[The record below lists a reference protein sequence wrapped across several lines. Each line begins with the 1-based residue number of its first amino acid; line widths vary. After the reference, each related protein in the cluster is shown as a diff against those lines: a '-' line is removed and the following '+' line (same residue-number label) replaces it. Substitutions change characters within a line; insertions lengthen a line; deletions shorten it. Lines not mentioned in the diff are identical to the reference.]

1 MAIKYL
7 PDIQLISEKKKE
19 MDIATHQ
26 TRSKLTID
34 TSNIHFLDIIND
46 TEDQELLVR
55 YVLENEY
62 AMEQPLITI
71 LPKGRSRVCLCSP
84 LMRHSGLELKACD
97 PCETINNIWTKRE
110 LTYMGFSVNDDELI
124 TAYIQIRN
132 FNCPQSLL
140 YLSTPFVP
148 TEKTEQYS
156 QESRINMFQ
165 WPEECVLFF
174 DLAWEGYATCSD
186 HGVDL

>member
-1 MAIKYL
+1 
-7 PDIQLISEKKKE
+7 
-19 MDIATHQ
+19 MDIANHQ
-26 TRSKLTID
+26 TRSKLTIE

-46 TEDQELLVR
+46 DENQELLVR

-97 PCETINNIWTKRE
+97 RFDKISNVWTRREINY
-110 LTYMGFSVNDDELI
+110 LGYSVNDDELL
-124 TAYIQIRN
+124 TAYIQIKN
-132 FNCPQSLL
+132 FNCPQTLL
-140 YLSTPFVP
+140 YLCTPFVP
-148 TEKTEQYS
+148 TEKTEEYS
-156 QESRINMFQ
+156 QESRIAMYQ
-165 WPEECVLFF
+165 QPEECVLFF

-186 HGVDL
+186 HGVDLD